1 MKKNRVITMILS
13 LSLLASFSPVA
24 ANANSSLQ
32 GTNDDYGVFSTVPDK
47 EELERQQQYK
57 LDPPTAWEVDLNGNK
72 RIVPYTVLNKKGGIG
87 TNSWSDSNYTYVF
100 NGWTLNSTKVDK
112 KRFFVSR
119 VTVENNSTGLLPLK
133 YVQQESVTTKWEVGA
148 NIEAEAQ
155 FKVAFLASLKTKLG
169 GSYNYSKT
177 TMSSTT
183 VEAGPK
189 DIPAGYK
196 ASYTKY
202 RAGGYGAGQA
212 EWKKYPK
219 GSSSWVGMHYTGESG
234 WAVNE
239 NDVTIEYT
247 ESKI

>member
-1 MKKNRVITMILS
+1 MKKSRILT
-13 LSLLASFSPVA
+13 LLLTLGLFASISPVV
-24 ANANSSLQ
+24 ANANLLE
-32 GTNDDYGVFSTVPDK
+32 TENDDFGVFSTTPSK
-47 EELERQQQYK
+47 EELERQKQYQ
-57 LDPPTAWEVDLNGNK
+57 LDTPLAWEIDLEGK
-72 RIVPYTVLNKKGGIG
+72 KKYVPYIVPNKESGIG

-100 NGWTLNSTKVDK
+100 NGWTLNSTKIDK

-119 VTVENNSTGLLPLK
+119 VTVENRSTGTLPLK

-148 NIEAEAQ
+148 NIEAEAE
-155 FKVAFLASLKTKLG
+155 FKVKFLASLNAKLG

-177 TMSSTT
+177 TYSSTT

-189 DIPAGYK
+189 NIPAGYS

-219 GSSSWVGMHYTGESG
+219 GSSSWIGMYYTGESG

-239 NDVTIEYT
+239 NDVTIEYSET
-247 ESKI
+247 KL